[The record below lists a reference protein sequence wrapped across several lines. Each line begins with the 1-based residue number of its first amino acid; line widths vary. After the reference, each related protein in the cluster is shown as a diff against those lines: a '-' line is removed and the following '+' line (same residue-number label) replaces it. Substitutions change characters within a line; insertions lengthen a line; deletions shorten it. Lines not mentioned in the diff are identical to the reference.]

1 MLVTRV
7 GDEHLMGFSAP
18 LAEEAASRLDSGP
31 NEQFAGAGIP
41 FESLGDAAKL
51 GANGGLEAAVGDLL
65 NPISQKGNQDF
76 PADAGR
82 GWLFVELLPKIAKL
96 TLRKVRQLRNLMGNV
111 LSIVTR
117 LPRRHSDACARRTVK
132 RN

>member
-1 MLVTRV
+1 MRTNVFQWCEDILR
-7 GDEHLMGFSAP
+7 
-18 LAEEAASRLDSGP
+18 GP
-31 NEQFAGAGIP
+31 G
-41 FESLGDAAKL
+41 SAKL
-51 GANGGLEAAVGDLL
+51 GAGGGLKAFVGDLL

-117 LPRRHSDACARRTVK
+117 LQGTHSDACAGQTVK
-132 RN
+132 RNWETKNLHG

>member
-1 MLVTRV
+1 
-7 GDEHLMGFSAP
+7 
-18 LAEEAASRLDSGP
+18 
-31 NEQFAGAGIP
+31 
-41 FESLGDAAKL
+41 
-51 GANGGLEAAVGDLL
+51 
-65 NPISQKGNQDF
+65 
-76 PADAGR
+76 
-82 GWLFVELLPKIAKL
+82 LPKIAKL